1 MAHSLDWNVHVHSF
15 LPVFVKFST
24 GFLFVRVGWPPSLLV
39 WLCIL
44 HWLLFACIPTLLVFT
59 FVYIVSLGLL
69 WHVLAWMVDGW
80 RLRLVK
86 TCKKLGTS
94 KLVKNWTC
102 RFGKLIKTHSF
113 LPVFYFWTVRGK
125 LVENLTKTEKKTARL
140 CACRKLKK
148 NCQAVFYGN

>member
-1 MAHSLDWNVHVHSF
+1 MAHSLDGNVHVHSF
-15 LPVFVKFST
+15 LLFFVKFST
-24 GFLFVRVGWPPSLLV
+24 GFLLVRVGWPPSLLV

-44 HWLLFACIPTLLVFT
+44 HLFLFACIPMLLGFA

-86 TCKKLGTS
+86 TCKKLDTS
-94 KLVKNWTC
+94 FWKTDKHSQFSTGFLFLDRPRKTG
-102 RFGKLIKTHSF
+102 GKLN
-113 LPVFYFWTVRGK
+113 
-125 LVENLTKTEKKTARL
+125 ENWKKTARL